1 MRILI
6 TNDDGVMAPALP
18 TLVRWAR
25 TLGEVTCIAPKVEQS
40 GRSQAIDFTRAVEV
54 KEVSIA
60 PDITAYSMDS
70 TPADCVRFGILGL
83 QKTYDL
89 VLSGV
94 NRGLNLGHDI
104 VYSGTVGAIFE
115 GARLGHKGIA
125 LSTDPDSLPAL
136 SPREFDR
143 VWRFIQEHRLLSH
156 SGLYNINF
164 PSAVH
169 APRGISLTRQ
179 GGMYFSDGFESLGDC
194 LYIQV
199 GAPVSETGDDL
210 TVDIDAIRKGYISV
224 TPLTEKRTDWT
235 AFHELK
241 GLRE

>member
-1 MRILI
+1 MKILI

-18 TLVRWAR
+18 DLIRWAR

-40 GRSQAIDFTRAVEV
+40 GMSQAIDFTRPVEV

-60 PDITAYSMDS
+60 PDITVYAMDS

-83 QKTYDL
+83 HKRYDL
-89 VLSGV
+89 VISGV

-125 LSTDPDSLPAL
+125 LSADPASMPISMWQL
-136 SPREFDR
+136 DR
-143 VWRFIQEHRLLSH
+143 AWRFLEDRRLLSK

-164 PSAVH
+164 PLSERTT
-169 APRGISLTRQ
+169 RGIRITRQ
-179 GGMYFSDGFESLGDC
+179 GGMFFSDGFQSLGDDM
-194 LYIQV
+194 YIQV
-199 GAPVSETGDDL
+199 GAPVIDTEGDL
-210 TVDIDAIRKGYISV
+210 SIDIDAVRANYISV
-224 TPLTEKRTDWT
+224 TPLTETRTDWT
-235 AFHELK
+235 AFNALK
-241 GLRE
+241 GLCE